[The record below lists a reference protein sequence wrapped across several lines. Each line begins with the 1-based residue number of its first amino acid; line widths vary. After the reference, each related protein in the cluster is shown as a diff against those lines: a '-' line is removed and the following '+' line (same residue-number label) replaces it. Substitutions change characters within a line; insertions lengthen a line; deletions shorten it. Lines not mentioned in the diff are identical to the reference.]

1 MVFVAARTSVAMVEN
16 KVVVHIFG
24 EEYPITGVTNPSHI
38 SRVAEYVDSKMK
50 EAAQASRVQA
60 RDKVAILAAMS
71 IASELLER
79 SDRVG
84 LAEQDAHSALDRVL
98 AGLSEVLA
106 DDTVGS

>member
-1 MVFVAARTSVAMVEN
+1 MVFVVARTPVAMVEK

-24 EEYPITGVTNPSHI
+24 EEYPITGVTDSSHI
-38 SRVAEYVDSKMK
+38 IRVAEYVDSKMK

-79 SDRVG
+79 SSSVS
-84 LAEQDAHSALDRVL
+84 LAERDAHSALDRVL
-98 AGLSEVLA
+98 AGLSEALA